1 MYIIYIGSRN
11 KTPGHKFME
20 DFIIERNY
28 RDINNR
34 ENKSC
39 LEMESAILE
48 ILLNFSNWFIYSVG
62 SLKK

>member
-11 KTPGHKFME
+11 KTPGNKFME

-48 ILLNFSNWFIYSVG
+48 ILLNFSN
-62 SLKK
+62 